1 MIWWEVC
8 YKNMG
13 RIKYVLL
20 LSKYIKNYRYKLLIS
35 VFIHGLYKI
44 MPIVLGFETA
54 YIISKALNNHLNN
67 AELHF
72 CIVLF
77 MVIATAILNYLDI
90 YISHDVAYRILTQ
103 LRTLSYERLVHI
115 APAGLEGEKSGNI
128 MSVILEDI
136 EILEWFYAHS
146 IIQIFVAVLLP
157 VISLFIIGT
166 FSPCLSIIV
175 LLFIFLMMLEPYLL
189 RRKSDKQGYKLQGKL
204 GELNSYIIDGIQGI
218 KEILIFQWQKKYFE
232 KMYRANDEYNKA
244 FYEYSRRSVREVS
257 TINLIIGLSS
267 VISTIMT
274 VYFAQK
280 GKYSYEMILPLIS
293 LSTMIYSPL
302 QETLAMSSNYGR
314 IFAAAKRVFDFLQL
328 ESSICD
334 EGKFEYDNVVG
345 RKKQGVAF
353 ETVFFSYVDK
363 NTNENIPILKG
374 LSFVINKDQTTVLV
388 GSSGSGK
395 STCSKLLQR
404 FWDVEKGS
412 ILINGINIKD
422 IRLEELKKLITVVPQ
437 EVYLFNKSIKENL
450 LLASENASM
459 KEIES
464 ALKDANLTDLIH
476 NLEKGLDTVV
486 GEKGTKLSGG
496 ERQRI
501 SIAQAFLKNSPILIL
516 DEITANLDYN
526 NEKAINESLNK
537 LKKGK
542 ITLMIAH
549 RLSTIKNADNII
561 FIQNGICAGSGKYED
576 LIREN
581 DNFKQLIGEKI

>member
-1 MIWWEVC
+1 
-8 YKNMG
+8 MG

-20 LSKYIKNYRYKLLIS
+20 LSKYIKDYWSKLVIS
-35 VFIHGLYKI
+35 IFIHGFYKI
-44 MPIVLGFETA
+44 MPIALGFETA
-54 YIISKALNNHLNN
+54 YIISKALNSHLNN
-67 AELHF
+67 PQLHF
-72 CIVLF
+72 GVVSF
-77 MVIATAILNYLDI
+77 MVVATAILNYLDI

-103 LRTLSYERLVHI
+103 LRTLSYEKLVHI

-128 MSVILEDI
+128 MSIILEDI

-146 IIQIFVAVLLP
+146 IIQIFVAILLP
-157 VISLFIIGT
+157 AISLFIMGI
-166 FSPCLSIIV
+166 FSIWLSIIV
-175 LLFIFLMMLEPYLL
+175 VLFIFLMMLEPYLL
-189 RRKSDKQGYKLQGKL
+189 RRKSDKQGYELQKKL
-204 GELNSYIIDGIQGI
+204 GELNSFIIDGIQGI

-232 KMYRANDEYNKA
+232 KMYRVNDEYNKA
-244 FYEYSRRSVREVS
+244 FYEYSKRSVREVS

-267 VISTIMT
+267 VMLTIMI
-274 VYFAQK
+274 VYFAQQ
-280 GKYSYEMILPLIS
+280 GRYSYELVLPLIS

-314 IFAAAKRVFDFLQL
+314 IFAAAKRVFNFLQS

-334 EGKFEYDNVVG
+334 EGKFGYDDVIAS
-345 RKKQGVAF
+345 KKQGVSF
-353 ETVFFSYVDK
+353 ESVAFSYVDK
-363 NTNENIPILKG
+363 DTNENNPILKD
-374 LSFVINKDQTTVLV
+374 LSFTIDKDQTTVLV

-404 FWDVEKGS
+404 FWDVERGAIS
-412 ILINGINIKD
+412 INGID
-422 IRLEELKKLITVVPQ
+422 IRDIRIEELKKLITVVPQ

-450 LLASENASM
+450 LLSNENASI
-459 KEIES
+459 KEIEW
-464 ALKDANLTDLIH
+464 ALKDANSMEFIG
-476 NLEKGLDTVV
+476 NLDKGLDTIV
-486 GEKGTKLSGG
+486 GEKGTQLSGG

-501 SIAQAFLKNSPILIL
+501 SIAQAFLRNSPVLIL

-526 NEKAINESLNK
+526 NEKAINKSLSK

-561 FIQNGICAGSGKYED
+561 FIQNGICAGSGKYEE

-581 DNFKQLIGEKI
+581 YDFKELVGEEI